1 MTFCEEDEIAAILND
16 CFMIRMTVPTE
27 IIYKFS
33 DENEG
38 ETHHQRLGTS
48 LFFYNLLYRFAAC
61 VSIYCNFVFDYRCM
75 HFMLV
80 FSCSHRRI

>member
-1 MTFCEEDEIAAILND
+1 MTFCEEDEIVAILND

-38 ETHHQRLGTS
+38 ETPSKVR
-48 LFFYNLLYRFAAC
+48 Y
-61 VSIYCNFVFDYRCM
+61 
-75 HFMLV
+75 
-80 FSCSHRRI
+80 